1 MPLLVGAFIG
11 ALISAAG
18 TILGQILIS
27 LGIGFVAYQGIDM
40 FLIAAKQTFLG
51 SLGLSPVIT
60 QLAGVLQV
68 GSRKYS
74 RKRYGF
80 SFSSCWPY
88 QWYAQKNGDSL
99 NGDYFK
105 YRCTRRWQNAAYYLR
120 S

>member
-68 GSRKYS
+68 GTAVNILASAMASRLVLAGLTSGTLK
-74 RKRYGF
+74 KMV
-80 SFSSCWPY
+80 
-88 QWYAQKNGDSL
+88 
-99 NGDYFK
+99 
-105 YRCTRRWQNAAYYLR
+105 TR
-120 S
+120 